1 MIVVCAARI
10 KSGFASW
17 AGRVATE
24 VFIYRKLIAAVPTQ
38 NCFLGKLDLPPDL
51 SRVVRGFLVTFKT
64 RKPPSA
70 AFEFNGDDI
79 KIAVVMMTA
88 GL

>member
-38 NCFLGKLDLPPDL
+38 NCFLAKLGVPPDL
-51 SRVVRGFLVTFKT
+51 SRVIRGFLMTFKA
-64 RKPPSA
+64 RKPQSA

-79 KIAVVMMTA
+79 KIAVVMKTA